1 MSSFRWLVISLR
13 MSFLSVRNE
22 NRVASECRQERTVF
36 RFLSVI
42 INLSSQLLNLVPEL
56 HTPLLSVVEE
66 PIVLV
71 AQVG

>member
-22 NRVASECRQERTVF
+22 DRVASECRQERTIF

-42 INLSSQLLNLVPEL
+42 INLSSQLFNLVPEL

-66 PIVLV
+66 SIVLV
-71 AQVG
+71 A